1 MIYLDNNATTKIDE
15 SVLAA
20 ALPFLTDNFANASST
35 HKFGLSANEAV
46 KKARKQVANLLACE
60 ANEIVFTSGATEAI
74 NLVIK
79 GLNPFTLEGK
89 ERKHIITVQTEHTA
103 VLDTCAYMESIGYE
117 LTYLPVQK
125 DGLLDLTLVE
135 SSITQNTLL
144 VCLMLANNEIGT
156 IQPLQKIAELAHNQ
170 GAYLFTDATQ
180 AMGKIPVEVN
190 DLNIDFLAF
199 SGHKLHAPKGVGCLY
214 VRMQGSRKAQIMP
227 LQHGGGH
234 EKGLRSGTL
243 NVFGIVGLGEACEV
257 AQKNMEKD
265 TTKIAEMRN
274 FLEMELLKIE
284 NTFINGNTA
293 NRLPNT
299 TNICFEGAD
308 SEAVILGLEDI
319 AVSNGSACTS
329 MKIEPSHVL
338 KALGLSD
345 EQAFQSIRFSLS
357 KYNTLK
363 EIKIA
368 AEKISKLVGELR
380 EML

>member
-20 ALPFLTDNFANASST
+20 ALPFLTNNFANASST

-79 GLNPFTLEGK
+79 GLNPFTSEGK
-89 ERKHIITVQTEHTA
+89 ERKHIITAQTEHTA

-125 DGLLDLTLVE
+125 DGLLDLALVE
-135 SSITQNTLL
+135 SSITQKTLL
-144 VCLMLANNEIGT
+144 VCVMLANNEIGT

-170 GAYLFTDATQ
+170 GACLFADATQ
-180 AMGKIPVEVN
+180 AIGKIPVEVN

-257 AQKNMEKD
+257 AQKNIEKN

-338 KALGLSD
+338 KALGLTD

-363 EIKIA
+363 EMKIA